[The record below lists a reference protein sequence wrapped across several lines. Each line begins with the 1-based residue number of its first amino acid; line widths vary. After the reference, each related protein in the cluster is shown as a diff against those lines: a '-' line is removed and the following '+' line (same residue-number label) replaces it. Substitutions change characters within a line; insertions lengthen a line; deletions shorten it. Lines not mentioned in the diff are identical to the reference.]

1 MLIPAAVL
9 SVTLAGVFSET
20 FQDWLLSDESGSTT
34 IRNLGLVLAGL
45 IALPLAIWRGLVAQR
60 QASAAQQSLRNERY
74 QKGAEMLGSQFLS
87 VRLAGIYALQRLAG
101 ESPEDYH
108 VQIMNVLCAFARNPT
123 KDAEHE
129 AMVRAKT
136 GNPSIREDVQAGMQ
150 VIGKRTR
157 REVALEQ
164 KVGTFSD
171 LGHANLRM
179 GLLIKAN
186 LINTQFWKADL
197 SGTWLQGANLT
208 NAHFYQ
214 ANLENAALDEA
225 NLSSAR
231 FSGTDVAEI
240 RPDADSRELDVRG
253 LTQRQLDQARADP
266 DNPPDIRGVLDA
278 ETGQPL
284 AWRGGRGAPLK
295 DES

>member
-1 MLIPAAVL
+1 
-9 SVTLAGVFSET
+9 
-20 FQDWLLSDESGSTT
+20 
-34 IRNLGLVLAGL
+34 
-45 IALPLAIWRGLVAQR
+45 
-60 QASAAQQSLRNERY
+60 
-74 QKGAEMLGSQFLS
+74 
-87 VRLAGIYALQRLAG
+87 
-101 ESPEDYH
+101 
-108 VQIMNVLCAFARNPT
+108 
-123 KDAEHE
+123 
-129 AMVRAKT
+129 
-136 GNPSIREDVQAGMQ
+136 MQ

-164 KVGTFSD
+164 KVGTFPD

-179 GLLIKAN
+179 GLLIKVN
-186 LINTQFWKADL
+186 LINAQFWKADL

-240 RPDADSRELDVRG
+240 RPDADSRELNVRG

-266 DNPPDIRGVLDA
+266 DNPPDIRGVVDA
-278 ETGQPL
+278 ETGQL
-284 AWRGGRGAPLK
+284 LVWTGGRGAPLK